1 MVVENANAGVDG
13 STGYT
18 FQKCCAIHLLLEN
31 HESLKDRDYFL
42 FIEHYDDFLFAFCDP
57 SGHLIEVEA
66 YQAKKGAEDW
76 STDKELADIVRKLTI
91 VGNNLINDPIPKLE
105 NYIHNLHFITNRSIN
120 LTCGNRGKGALKV
133 KVYASNT
140 SKKYCDLALQI
151 QNNLCSKFEQDV
163 QIYINELDNITF
175 KYLDLPA
182 RISSIKDQLVGSARR
197 VLHTQVNDH
206 VAVVDTLLQL
216 LLEKETTYN
225 NAGNVCISDPSK
237 RLEKKEIDGTFNML
251 IANSKAFDFW
261 RNNANSLSKG
271 LRISVSLRKNAK
283 ELLDNCFDYFKDIQQ
298 VEYKNIYNFVESTTK
313 FDDISYL
320 HEECIQSIYEHF
332 LVKKSS
338 KLEKHMIAFAVIAA
352 YVETR
357 NIND

>member
-1 MVVENANAGVDG
+1 
-13 STGYT
+13 
-18 FQKCCAIHLLLEN
+18 
-31 HESLKDRDYFL
+31 
-42 FIEHYDDFLFAFCDP
+42 
-57 SGHLIEVEA
+57 
-66 YQAKKGAEDW
+66 
-76 STDKELADIVRKLTI
+76 
-91 VGNNLINDPIPKLE
+91 
-105 NYIHNLHFITNRSIN
+105 
-120 LTCGNRGKGALKV
+120 
-133 KVYASNT
+133 
-140 SKKYCDLALQI
+140 
-151 QNNLCSKFEQDV
+151 
-163 QIYINELDNITF
+163 
-175 KYLDLPA
+175 
-182 RISSIKDQLVGSARR
+182 
-197 VLHTQVNDH
+197 
-206 VAVVDTLLQL
+206 
-216 LLEKETTYN
+216 
-225 NAGNVCISDPSK
+225 
-237 RLEKKEIDGTFNML
+237 ML

-313 FDDISYL
+313 FDDISYS